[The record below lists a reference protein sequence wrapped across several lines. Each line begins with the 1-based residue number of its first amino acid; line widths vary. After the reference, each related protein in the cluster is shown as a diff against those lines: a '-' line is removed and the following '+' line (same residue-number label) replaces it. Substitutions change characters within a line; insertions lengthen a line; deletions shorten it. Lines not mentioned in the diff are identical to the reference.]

1 MRCIARLVIALCAA
15 VIGLQMAPAS
25 AEKRVALVIGNSAY
39 QHTRPLPNPK
49 SDAEAIARLLGE
61 NGFADV
67 TLKSDLDYRTMR
79 EVVRSFGEAAREAD
93 IALVYYGGHGIEV
106 AGENYLV
113 PVDAKLVRDTDLE
126 YEAVTLGSVL
136 SAVGSARRL
145 RLVILDACRNNPL
158 GQSISLGAGATRTVT
173 RGLARIEPKG
183 DMLVAYAARAGT
195 LAQDGKGRHS
205 PYAEALLKHMMTPG
219 LDVRVM
225 FGKVR
230 DQVLLATSREQEPF
244 IYGSLSGEVIPL
256 VPNAPA
262 AKAPSAAAAPA
273 PKAVPASEAA
283 EAWDRAK
290 DSTSVGVLEAFR
302 RQYGGSNAFYDRL
315 AEARIAELRKQQT
328 AMLKA
333 EEDRKRTEAEK
344 KRTEGAEAEAAK
356 RKTEEEAQ
364 ARAKAAA
371 FDRGYEHFKKKDFD
385 RAIADYGEAIRLNPS
400 FAQAYDGRGSAYRY
414 KGDFDRAIADYSVAI
429 RLDPSFAQAY
439 DGRGSAYRDK
449 GDFDRA
455 ITDLNEA
462 IRLNPSSARAYHDRG
477 TTYYYKENFDRAI
490 ADYSV
495 AIRLEP
501 NFAHAYYSRGTAY
514 RRKGDFN
521 RAIADLNEAIR
532 LEPGVAAAYHNR
544 GRTLETLGRRQEA
557 IADYR
562 RALSLNPN
570 LELSRKQ
577 LRMLGAAP

>member
-15 VIGLQMAPAS
+15 VAALQVAPAG
-25 AEKRVALVIGNSAY
+25 AEKRVALVMGNSAY
-39 QHTRPLPNPK
+39 QHTRALPNPK
-49 SDAEAIARLLGE
+49 SDAGAIARLLGE

-79 EVVRSFGEAAREAD
+79 EVVRAFGAAAREAD

-136 SAVGSARRL
+136 NAVGSARRL

-158 GQSISLGAGATRTVT
+158 GQNISLGAGVTRTVT

-183 DMLVAYAARAGT
+183 DMLVAYSARAGT
-195 LAQDGKGRHS
+195 LAQDGKGAHS

-230 DQVLLATSREQEPF
+230 DQVLLATSQEQEPF

-256 VPNAPA
+256 APDPQA
-262 AKAPSAAAAPA
+262 AKMPAAAAPA
-273 PKAVPASEAA
+273 PKAVAASEAA

-290 DSTSVGVLEAFR
+290 DSTSVSVLDAFR
-302 RQYGGSNAFYDRL
+302 RQYGASNAFYDGL

-344 KRTEGAEAEAAK
+344 KRTEGADAEAAK
-356 RKTEEEAQ
+356 RKSEEEAK
-364 ARAKAAA
+364 AKAAA

-385 RAIADYGEAIRLNPS
+385 RAITEYSEAIRFNPS

-414 KGDFDRAIADYSVAI
+414 KGEFERAIADYSEAL
-429 RLDPSFAQAY
+429 RLNPSFAQAY

-455 ITDLNEA
+455 LADLNEA
-462 IRLNPSSARAYHDRG
+462 IRLNPSYARAYQDRG
-477 TTYYYKENFDRAI
+477 TTHYYKEDFNRAI

-501 NFAHAYYSRGTAY
+501 NFAHAYFSRASAY
-514 RRKGDFN
+514 RRKGDSS
-521 RAIADLNEAIR
+521 RALADLNESIR
-532 LEPGVAAAYHNR
+532 LEPGIAVSYHNR

-562 RALSLNPN
+562 HALSLNPN
-570 LELSRKQ
+570 LELSRKR

>member
-15 VIGLQMAPAS
+15 VAGLQMAPAD

-39 QHTRPLPNPK
+39 RHTRALPNPK
-49 SDAEAIARLLGE
+49 NDAEAIARLLGE

-79 EVVRSFGEAAREAD
+79 EVVRAFGATAREAD

-113 PVDAKLVRDTDLE
+113 PVDAKLVRGTDLE

-136 SAVGSARRL
+136 GAVGSARRL

-158 GQSISLGAGATRTVT
+158 GQNISLGAGVTRTVT

-183 DMLVAYAARAGT
+183 DMLVAYSARAGT
-195 LAQDGKGRHS
+195 LAQDGKGTHS

-230 DQVLLATSREQEPF
+230 DQVLLATSQEQEPF

-256 VPNAPA
+256 APEVRA
-262 AKAPSAAAAPA
+262 AKAPATAAPA
-273 PKAVPASEAA
+273 PKAVAASEAA

-290 DSTSVGVLEAFR
+290 DTTSVSVLDAFR
-302 RQYGGSNAFYDRL
+302 RQYGASNAFYDGL
-315 AEARIAELRKQQT
+315 AEARIGELRKQQS

-333 EEDRKRTEAEK
+333 EEDRRRTEAEK
-344 KRTEGAEAEAAK
+344 KKTEGAEAEAAK
-356 RKTEEEAQ
+356 RKGEEEAQ
-364 ARAKAAA
+364 AKAKAVA

-385 RAIADYGEAIRLNPS
+385 RAVADYSEAIRLN
-400 FAQAYDGRGSAYRY
+400 
-414 KGDFDRAIADYSVAI
+414 
-429 RLDPSFAQAY
+429 PSFAQAY

-455 ITDLNEA
+455 VADLNEA
-462 IRLNPSSARAYHDRG
+462 IRLNPSYARAYHDRG
-477 TTYYYKENFDRAI
+477 TAYYYKEDFNRAI

-501 NFAHAYYSRGTAY
+501 NFAHAYFSRASAY
-514 RRKGDFN
+514 RRKGDSS
-521 RAIADLNEAIR
+521 RALADLNESLR
-532 LEPGVAAAYHNR
+532 LEPGVAVIYHNR

-562 RALSLNPN
+562 HALSLNPN
-570 LELSRKQ
+570 LELSRKR

>member
-15 VIGLQMAPAS
+15 VAGLQMAPAD

-39 QHTRPLPNPK
+39 RHTRALPNPK
-49 SDAEAIARLLGE
+49 NDAEAIARLLGE

-79 EVVRSFGEAAREAD
+79 EVVRAFGATAREAD

-113 PVDAKLVRDTDLE
+113 PVDAKLVRGTDLE

-136 SAVGSARRL
+136 GAVGSARRL

-158 GQSISLGAGATRTVT
+158 GQNISLGAGVTRTVT

-183 DMLVAYAARAGT
+183 DMLVAYSARAGT
-195 LAQDGKGRHS
+195 LAQDGKGTHS

-230 DQVLLATSREQEPF
+230 DQVLLATSQEQEPF

-256 VPNAPA
+256 APEVRA
-262 AKAPSAAAAPA
+262 AKAPATAAPA
-273 PKAVPASEAA
+273 PKAVAASEAA

-290 DSTSVGVLEAFR
+290 DTTSVSVLDAFR
-302 RQYGGSNAFYDRL
+302 RQYGASNAFYDGL
-315 AEARIAELRKQQT
+315 AEARIGELRKQQS

-333 EEDRKRTEAEK
+333 EEDRRRTEAEK
-344 KRTEGAEAEAAK
+344 KKTEGAEAEAAK
-356 RKTEEEAQ
+356 RKGEEEAQ
-364 ARAKAAA
+364 AKAKAVA

-385 RAIADYGEAIRLNPS
+385 RAVADYSEAIRLNPS

-414 KGDFDRAIADYSVAI
+414 KGEFDRAIADYSEAI
-429 RLDPSFAQAY
+429 RLNPSFAQAY

-455 ITDLNEA
+455 VADLNEA
-462 IRLNPSSARAYHDRG
+462 IRLNPSYARAYHDRG
-477 TTYYYKENFDRAI
+477 TAYYYKEDFNRAI

-501 NFAHAYYSRGTAY
+501 NFAHAYFSRASAY
-514 RRKGDFN
+514 RRKGDSS
-521 RAIADLNEAIR
+521 RALADLNESLR
-532 LEPGVAAAYHNR
+532 LEPGVAVIYHNR

-562 RALSLNPN
+562 HALSLNPN
-570 LELSRKQ
+570 LELSRKR